1 MSSSGKHGD
10 GKSKPYLD
18 KIEASYQPLDFC
30 FHPTR
35 PNLLA
40 AALVDG
46 SVEIH
51 DVQTPSHNNGS
62 TEKVAAFSDDEDDEV
77 DSLLS
82 SLSLHTQRIPSSK
95 SSTITLLQQQQDK
108 TNNDNST
115 NNDKHK
121 TTEASCRSVAFSLDG
136 TKLFSAG
143 SAGDLIAIDAE
154 RACTFSMDSQ
164 WQKQV
169 LWNIQ
174 PATEGQ
180 YNPITV
186 IRPFQT
192 NPHLFATGDDAGG
205 VRLWDQRVCKS
216 WSGGEG
222 SSLSSSS
229 SSTPSS
235 NKKKHNQKTFQRAIP
250 RPPGCVLSW
259 KEQEDYISAIQVSQD
274 EQTLIATSADC
285 RLGVYDLRMNRDDT
299 HTPNFRLSDDQEDEL
314 LSLQF
319 MKHGKKV
326 VCGTQEGVLSIFSW
340 GTWGDCSDRFPGH
353 PSSID
358 ALLKIDEDTLLTGSS
373 DGRIRVV
380 QVQPDKL
387 LGVIGDDHDGFP
399 IEKLEFNS
407 NRHLVGS
414 LTHSNFIKLW
424 DATILMGD
432 DEDNDDDEG
441 SDADDDDDNSSNA
454 EHAKVTVQPVKKS
467 IGTTKHDSDDDWD
480 DMDHDDDE
488 SDDKDDSDSDDDDS
502 DSDKDDDD
510 DEPVT
515 INDKRKKRLKTENE
529 QFFADL

>member
-1 MSSSGKHGD
+1 MSSSGKHDD

-62 TEKVAAFSDDEDDEV
+62 PEKVAAFSDDEDDEV

-95 SSTITLLQQQQDK
+95 STISLQQQQDK
-108 TNNDNST
+108 TNNDNNNN

-121 TTEASCRSVAFSLDG
+121 TTEASCKSVAFSLDG

-186 IRPFQT
+186 IQPFQT

-222 SSLSSSS
+222 SSS
-229 SSTPSS
+229 SSTSYVNTP
-235 NKKKHNQKTFQRAIP
+235 KKKHNQKTFQRAIP

-314 LSLQF
+314 LSLQI

-441 SDADDDDDNSSNA
+441 SDEGDDDDNSNA
-454 EHAKVTVQPVKKS
+454 EHAKVPVQPAKKS

-480 DMDHDDDE
+480 DMDHDDDD
-488 SDDKDDSDSDDDDS
+488 SDDKDDNDGDSDDDDS